1 MNVFGGGAKSKTVL
15 QIIAAVLNRPVTVN
29 PKSSTAIGIA
39 FLAGLSTGLIDDFN
53 RLTDTWFSDSVT
65 LNPDAELAG
74 RYDKIA
80 PIYYEMCKQLEKING
95 YFAERG

>member
-1 MNVFGGGAKSKTVL
+1 MYKR
-15 QIIAAVLNRPVTVN
+15 Q
-29 PKSSTAIGIA
+29 
-39 FLAGLSTGLIDDFN
+39 DFN